1 MDWMRMCFRE
11 VFTDLP
17 GSPVEDFGS
26 IRSGK
31 LRALSADYDVWNEIR
46 SEIRDGVEIVVC

>member
-1 MDWMRMCFRE
+1 MCFRE